1 MSSNRQIRLSET
13 DQAVLDLIRHRGSAS
28 ISDLCEYLGVTAT
41 AIRQR
46 FIRLAAGGLLER
58 FEDRR
63 GRGRPVHLY
72 RLTDQGLGA
81 MGENLSDLA
90 EALWSEVLAISDP
103 QIRNSVIDGVL
114 NRLVAKYRGEVT
126 GETVT
131 ERLRSI
137 ADIFRQR
144 RIPFE
149 VENTGSQASL
159 KIVGCPYPRL
169 NSNNDEICRFEQRL
183 VGELLDLPVALN
195 HCQCDASGG
204 KCCTFSAESQAE
216 LNQLTVKPSKSAT
229 VSK

>member
-1 MSSNRQIRLSET
+1 MSTNPQIRLSET

-28 ISDLCEYLGVTAT
+28 IADLCDYLGVTAT

-46 FIRLAAGGLLER
+46 FVRLAAAGLLER

-72 RLTDQGLGA
+72 RLTDQGLNA

-90 EALWSEVLAISDP
+90 EALWAEVLEITDSQVRKA
-103 QIRNSVIDGVL
+103 VIDGVL
-114 NRLVAKYRGEVT
+114 RRLADKYRGEVT
-126 GETVT
+126 GTTVT

-149 VENTGSQASL
+149 VENSGSQAFL

-169 NSNNDEICRFEQRL
+169 NSNSDEICRFEQRL
-183 VGELLDLPVALN
+183 VSELLDLPVALN

-216 LNQLTVKPSKSAT
+216 LNKLTVKPSKSAT